1 LSDRLCCILT
11 PPTQVDA
18 TAAVNAIQPSATK
31 IAGQR
36 HDEISAPTEN
46 TLLQAAGADAVNAMA
61 KIHPHNAAAPS
72 TPATTKGFTALLY
85 AFAADMNFPPASIA

>member
-1 LSDRLCCILT
+1 LRCTRT

-18 TAAVNAIQPSATK
+18 TAEVKAIQPSATK

-46 TLLQAAGADAVNAMA
+46 TLLHAAGADDVNTMA
-61 KIHPHNAAAPS
+61 KTHPHNAATLS

-85 AFAADMNFPPASIA
+85 TVAAMDSPCLEA

>member
-1 LSDRLCCILT
+1 LRCILT

-36 HDEISAPTEN
+36 HDKISAPTEN
-46 TLLQAAGADAVNAMA
+46 TLLHAAGADDVNTMA
-61 KIHPHNAAAPS
+61 KTHPHSAARPS
-72 TPATTKGFTALLY
+72 RPATTNGGTTLLRVGVIG
-85 AFAADMNFPPASIA
+85 PSSR

>member
-1 LSDRLCCILT
+1 LSERLRWTLT
-11 PPTQVDA
+11 PPTQVNA

-46 TLLQAAGADAVNAMA
+46 TLLQAAGADDVNTMA
-61 KIHPHNAAAPS
+61 KTHPHSAAMPS
-72 TPATTKGFTALLY
+72 TLATTKGFTALL
-85 AFAADMNFPPASIA
+85 